1 MRRYQ
6 ETADKSFPRSS
17 DGDAPRASSKKER
30 SKKAYQARALR
41 QQLDELLRKP
51 LMVRGISA
59 KYLTTRNKVGLVD
72 QLVGGTSH
80 NKIFGLD
87 QSSALEDLARA
98 PRERKKAQNK
108 KKMEE
113 EAEQEAADSSQEGE
127 SP

>member
-1 MRRYQ
+1 
-6 ETADKSFPRSS
+6 
-17 DGDAPRASSKKER
+17 
-30 SKKAYQARALR
+30 
-41 QQLDELLRKP
+41 
-51 LMVRGISA
+51 MVRGISA

-108 KKMEE
+108 KKKEEE
-113 EAEQEAADSSQEGE
+113 EAEEEAAASSEE
-127 SP
+127 ELA

>member
-1 MRRYQ
+1 MLI
-6 ETADKSFPRSS
+6 ASVCSS

-30 SKKAYQARALR
+30 SKLAYQNRALR
-41 QQLDELLRKP
+41 QQLDDLLRKP

-98 PRERKKAQNK
+98 PREKKKAQK
-108 KKMEE
+108 KLADQRAADKVGS
-113 EAEQEAADSSQEGE
+113 EAESDGSA
-127 SP
+127 

>member
-1 MRRYQ
+1 M
-6 ETADKSFPRSS
+6 ADKSFPRSS
-17 DGDAPRASSKKER
+17 DGDAPRASSKKQR

-41 QQLDELLRKP
+41 QELDELLRKP

-108 KKMEE
+108 KKKEEE
-113 EAEQEAADSSQEGE
+113 EAEEEAAASSEE
-127 SP
+127 ELA

>member
-1 MRRYQ
+1 
-6 ETADKSFPRSS
+6 
-17 DGDAPRASSKKER
+17 
-30 SKKAYQARALR
+30 
-41 QQLDELLRKP
+41 
-51 LMVRGISA
+51 MVRGISA

-108 KKMEE
+108 KKKDE
-113 EAEQEAADSSQEGE
+113 EAAEEAADSSEEEE